1 MKFVEDCRFLKLEI
15 AKTKKDNKEYG
26 LLSVLDSDNNSHKFY
41 IFDDLKDRFLQ
52 AGLKEFEPFKIVFE
66 TYESD
71 KAWAVRIL
79 DFGRRDNK

>member
-41 IFDDLKDRFLQ
+41 IFDDLKNRFLQ
-52 AGLKEFEPFKIVFE
+52 AGLKQFESFKIVFE

-79 DFGRRDNK
+79 DFGRNNK